1 MVCGAAR
8 ISRHQAVI
16 LQEHFFFYVIPSQIL
31 RNKLGAHRWPER
43 PAASWQCATD
53 AASASGASSSTRSPS
68 APPGCAGASAR
79 CGEPGGGGVK
89 CAARRTSTCA
99 VLAAGR
105 AQPGPHAATLSG
117 TSHTQHIIKA
127 EPPLLVTVL
136 TTDML
141 SSGAQTRR
149 LQGAQRA
156 APAAAGGRMR
166 SCAAAASA
174 ALRDAPCVQVGC
186 LAILNKTL
194 SDARSSPCKSS
205 GTVLQAR
212 SGQPATCTGSCMQST
227 AGGAAPDLPRRPPR
241 PRPRRAR
248 RGAAPA
254 PSGPARPARSAPP
267 RRRTRWRASSRT
279 RHSRRFQRRGRQVLG
294 QGPGRGA

>member
-1 MVCGAAR
+1 MCGAAR

-53 AASASGASSSTRSPS
+53 AASASGASSSTRS
-68 APPGCAGASAR
+68 
-79 CGEPGGGGVK
+79 
-89 CAARRTSTCA
+89 